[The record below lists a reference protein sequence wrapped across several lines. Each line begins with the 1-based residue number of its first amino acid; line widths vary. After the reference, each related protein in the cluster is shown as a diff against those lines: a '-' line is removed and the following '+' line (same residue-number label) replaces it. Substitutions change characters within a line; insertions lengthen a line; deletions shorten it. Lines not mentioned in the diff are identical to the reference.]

1 MRFTNELFVKSFDK
15 DVAEDEEAFVLI
27 VVLNRRKKVKIAAK
41 LLSEYENCQEYTPR
55 KKEKEPKQ
63 SEQAH
68 SIQEE
73 MKVETITEE
82 EARSLV
88 RTGGACLACGLC
100 LLPKPGLFRIR
111 LRDLWCFLGTGIG
124 SMLLFSVF

>member
-55 KKEKEPKQ
+55 KKEMEPKQ

-82 EARSLV
+82 EATKVIVSGTHDFPSAPGIRI
-88 RTGGACLACGLC
+88 
-100 LLPKPGLFRIR
+100 LPISHRCRCSSVGDNSDENGTQQK
-111 LRDLWCFLGTGIG
+111 RD
-124 SMLLFSVF
+124 

>member
-82 EARSLV
+82 EATKVIVSG
-88 RTGGACLACGLC
+88 THDFPSA
-100 LLPKPGLFRIR
+100 PGIRIVLIPHR
-111 LRDLWCFLGTGIG
+111 CRCSSVGDNSDENGTQQKRD
-124 SMLLFSVF
+124 

>member
-82 EARSLV
+82 EATKVIVSG
-88 RTGGACLACGLC
+88 THDFPSA
-100 LLPKPGLFRIR
+100 PGIRIVLIPYR
-111 LRDLWCFLGTGIG
+111 CRCSSVGDNSDENGTQQKRD
-124 SMLLFSVF
+124 

>member
-55 KKEKEPKQ
+55 KKEMEPKQ

-73 MKVETITEE
+73 MKVETVTEE
-82 EARSLV
+82 EATKVIVSGTHDFPSAPGIRI
-88 RTGGACLACGLC
+88 
-100 LLPKPGLFRIR
+100 LPISHRCRCSSVGDNSDENGTQQK
-111 LRDLWCFLGTGIG
+111 RD
-124 SMLLFSVF
+124 

>member
-82 EARSLV
+82 EATKVIVSGTHDFPSAPGIRI
-88 RTGGACLACGLC
+88 
-100 LLPKPGLFRIR
+100 LPISHRCRCSSVGDNSDENGTQQK
-111 LRDLWCFLGTGIG
+111 RD
-124 SMLLFSVF
+124 

>member
-15 DVAEDEEAFVLI
+15 DVADDDEAFVRKS
-27 VVLNRRKKVKIAAK
+27 VLKSRKKVRIAAK

-55 KKEKEPKQ
+55 KKEKEPAH
-63 SEQAH
+63 SEQIH

-82 EARSLV
+82 EATKVVVSG
-88 RTGGACLACGLC
+88 THDFPSA
-100 LLPKPGLFRIR
+100 PGILYVLNPYICRCSSIR
-111 LRDLWCFLGTGIG
+111 KNGNKNRAQQKRY
-124 SMLLFSVF
+124 

>member
-73 MKVETITEE
+73 MKVETVTEE
-82 EARSLV
+82 EATKVIVSGTHDFPSAPGIRI
-88 RTGGACLACGLC
+88 
-100 LLPKPGLFRIR
+100 LPIPHRCRCSSVGDNSDENGTQQK
-111 LRDLWCFLGTGIG
+111 RD
-124 SMLLFSVF
+124 